1 MSNYRYYKY
10 VKLQILRI
18 CKITDTTKQ
27 KVQLTVVMEY
37 IGFKTLTSRTWL
49 APVVLLLVKVAIA
62 LK

>member
-18 CKITDTTKQ
+18 CKITTKQ